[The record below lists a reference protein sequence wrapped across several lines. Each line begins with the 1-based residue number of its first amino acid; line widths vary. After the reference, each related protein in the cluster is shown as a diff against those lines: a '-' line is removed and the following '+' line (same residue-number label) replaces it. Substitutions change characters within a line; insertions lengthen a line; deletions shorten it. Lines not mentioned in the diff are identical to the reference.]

1 MSESFRKEN
10 LGGYTVPKWTPKKT
24 DLGVDKRLLRQ
35 CGIEHYAPIDEV
47 DDEASDNDGAA
58 QGAE

>member
-1 MSESFRKEN
+1 M
-10 LGGYTVPKWTPKKT
+10 PKWTPKKT

-47 DDEASDNDGAA
+47 DDDTYAEAEAA
-58 QGAE
+58 QEAE

>member
-1 MSESFRKEN
+1 MCIR
-10 LGGYTVPKWTPKKT
+10 
-24 DLGVDKRLLRQ
+24 DRGVDKRLLRQ